1 MRLMIKLDLR
11 PSENRLSRAW
21 CSFWMSN
28 EQRFFERVHVLRG
41 HPYREFRLLYHN
53 DRQCGGTY
61 DLSDCS
67 RL

>member
-28 EQRFFERVHVLRG
+28 EFLWTRAR
-41 HPYREFRLLYHN
+41 PP
-53 DRQCGGTY
+53 GTS
-61 DLSDCS
+61 LPRTQIIIS
-67 RL
+67 